1 MDSVVLKSP
10 AKINLVLDV
19 VRKRLDGFH
28 DVDLVLQEID
38 LHDVVTV
45 RSVDS
50 GISIQCSRP
59 DVPLNEKNLC
69 YRAVQLVRKETGVS
83 SGARIAL
90 QKTIPPSSGLG
101 GGSSNAVAVLKAL
114 NALWKLNVS
123 PLQLMDWSS
132 RLGSDCAFFVRGKTQ
147 RARGRGEL
155 LEALSP
161 CPELHL
167 VLAFPAISLNE
178 KTAMVYRKLDVASI
192 PSHPS
197 AEKMAIALQSKN
209 PKSVADS
216 AGNVFHYS
224 KVHEYA
230 PLMGKLAAWKQSKLV
245 WNALMCGAGPTLMAI
260 CQSENSAKEFADSLK
275 ADSFWKHVM
284 VSKTA

>member
-1 MDSVVLKSP
+1 MSSAAP
-10 AKINLVLDV
+10 PR
-19 VRKRLDGFH
+19 VRLPQG
-28 DVDLVLQEID
+28 QAAG
-38 LHDVVTV
+38 
-45 RSVDS
+45 S
-50 GISIQCSRP
+50 SIQNVAPSPGALMTPISPPCSSVRRLARVRPIPWPSMVDRSRP
-59 DVPLNEKNLC
+59 
-69 YRAVQLVRKETGVS
+69 
-83 SGARIAL
+83 
-90 QKTIPPSSGLG
+90 
-101 GGSSNAVAVLKAL
+101 
-114 NALWKLNVS
+114 
-123 PLQLMDWSS
+123 S
-132 RLGSDCAFFVRGKTQ
+132 RLKGSK
-147 RARGRGEL
+147 
-155 LEALSP
+155 
-161 CPELHL
+161 
-167 VLAFPAISLNE
+167 
-178 KTAMVYRKLDVASI
+178 I
-192 PSHPS
+192 PRS